1 MRAAFTIG
9 RLPSADCPRN
19 AMNGQMQH
27 GFTDDDSRA
36 ATAAQLRW
44 PDDDTQI
51 PDWVYTDPRVYELE
65 QERIFLGRHWNFVG
79 LECEVPAPGSYIR
92 SFVGPLPVVV
102 TRDKTGALHVFENRC
117 AHRGVEF
124 CRTYRGTTDQFI
136 CPYHNWTYDLKG
148 NLAAVPFRRGV
159 KGKGGM
165 PKGFDMSQHGL

>member
-1 MRAAFTIG
+1 MFREI
-9 RLPSADCPRN
+9 
-19 AMNGQMQH
+19 
-27 GFTDDDSRA
+27 TDHVSSA

-44 PDDDTQI
+44 PDDDAHI
-51 PDWVYTDPRVYELE
+51 PDWIYTDPRVYELE

-148 NLAAVPFRRGV
+148 NLAAVPFRRG
-159 KGKGGM
+159 GPTAGAQFIL
-165 PKGFDMSQHGL
+165 P